1 MKEFRSLEPGKVK
14 MFVCGPT
21 IQDYI
26 HVGHART
33 YLFYD
38 MLARYLRYLGN
49 AVELVVNITDI
60 DESIVKRARS
70 EGKSIREFTEE
81 HEAGFASDM
90 KGLGINAVAF
100 DRVSDHVKDMIVQVQ
115 GLLDRGNAYRL
126 GGNVY
131 FSIDTFPGFGRLSKQ
146 SSYEISLRP
155 LEIAE
160 GKRNQADFS
169 LWRESSKEEQRWESP
184 WGLGTPG
191 WHIQDTAVSY
201 SHFGGQYDIHGG
213 ARELV
218 YPHHEAQIAE
228 VESLTG
234 RKPFVGYWVHS
245 GLLTQRRE
253 KMAKSR
259 GNVLRVREVLKEH
272 SQGALRLYLL
282 SMHHRKD
289 AEFRERELRRWE
301 SRYSELRSNAGKI
314 RSRAGGRSKE
324 GPLVR
329 AFLAALNDDLRTDRA
344 IGMLVKEV
352 SGAAKDGDP
361 KRSSEALGLVEA
373 ASGILGVGLAESD

>member
-1 MKEFRSLEPGKVK
+1 

-38 MLARYLRYLGN
+38 SLARYLRHLGY
-49 AVELVVNITDI
+49 AVELLVNITDI
-60 DESIVKRARS
+60 DESIVKGAKA
-70 EGKSIREFTEE
+70 EGKTVREFSRE

-90 KGLGINAVAF
+90 KGLGITSVEF
-100 DRVSDHVKDMIVQVQ
+100 DRVSDHVQDMIGQVQ
-115 GLLDRGNAYRL
+115 GLLDNGHAYRL
-126 GGNVY
+126 GGSVY
-131 FSIDTFPGFGRLSKQ
+131 FSIDTYGAFGSLSKQ
-146 SSYEISLRP
+146 SPYEISLRP

-169 LWRESSKEEQRWESP
+169 LWRESGKEEQQWESP
-184 WGLGTPG
+184 WGRGTPG

-201 SHFGGQYDIHGG
+201 SHYGAQYDIHGG

-228 VESLTG
+228 MESLTG
-234 RKPFVGYWVHS
+234 KRPFVGYWVHS

-259 GNVLRVREVLKEH
+259 GNVLRVREVLAGH

-282 SMHHRKD
+282 SMHHRED
-289 AEFRERELRRWE
+289 AEFKETELAKWE
-301 SRYSELRSNAGKI
+301 DVFSELIKAAERVRGKC
-314 RSRAGGRSKE
+314 GGRARDGTSA
-324 GPLVR
+324 R
-329 AFLAALNDDLRTDRA
+329 RFLAALDDDMHSDAA
-344 IGMLVKEV
+344 IKILVKEV
-352 SGAAKDGDP
+352 KDAAKGGGP
-361 KRSSEALGLVEA
+361 KEASEAFRLVELA
-373 ASGILGVGLAESD
+373 AEILGVRLTESG